1 MNVNRT
7 LLPMAAA
14 TMSGVL
20 MGLSFV
26 AIRFVMEQTS
36 PATLATLRYGLAAL
50 CLLPFCL
57 HGIGRLGRAD
67 LWRMALLGAFQF
79 GIFQWLV
86 NSGLQHIPA
95 SRGAV
100 IFSLIPLLTMSLS
113 ALRGQERFTA
123 LKLLAAVMSVV
134 GVSLA
139 LGEKAFADSAGGGGN
154 WTGELMF
161 FGAVMC
167 GATYNAFSPGLL
179 ARHGAAAVSTVAM
192 ASGVALLLPLAAVEG
207 IAEGVASLRPSGWGA
222 VAFLGIGGGA
232 LSFVLFNWSL
242 RRLSPLRTAIFVPL
256 APIVATAAG
265 AWLLGETVSLLFGLG
280 LAGVVAGI
288 WLASWRGRSS

>member
-1 MNVNRT
+1 
-7 LLPMAAA
+7 MAAA

-36 PATLATLRYGLAAL
+36 PATLATLRYSLAAL

-57 HGIGRLGRAD
+57 RGIGRLGRAD
-67 LWRMALLGAFQF
+67 LWRIALLGVFQF

-86 NSGLQHIPA
+86 NSGLEHIPA

-100 IFSLIPLLTMSLS
+100 IFSLIPLLTMTFS
-113 ALRGQERFTA
+113 ALRGHERFTA

-139 LGEKAFADSAGGGGN
+139 LGEKAFATGDSGT

-179 ARHGAAAVSTVAM
+179 ARHGAAAVSTMAM
-192 ASGVALLLPLAAVEG
+192 ASGVVLLLPLAGIEG
-207 IAEGVASLRPSGWGA
+207 IGANLGTLRPSGWGA

-265 AWLLGETVSLLFGLG
+265 ALLLGETVSLLFGLG
-280 LAGVVAGI
+280 LAGVVLGI
-288 WLASWRGRSS
+288 WLASWRPGAS

>member
-1 MNVNRT
+1 
-7 LLPMAAA
+7 MAAA

-26 AIRFVMEQTS
+26 AIRYVMEQTS
-36 PATLATLRYGLAAL
+36 PATLATLRYSLAAL
-50 CLLPFCL
+50 CLLPFCFS
-57 HGIGRLGRAD
+57 GIGRLGRAD
-67 LWRMALLGAFQF
+67 LWRVAILGAFQF

-86 NSGLQHIPA
+86 NSGLEHIPA

-100 IFSLIPLLTMSLS
+100 IFSLIPLLTMTFS
-113 ALRGQERFTA
+113 ALRGHERFTA

-139 LGEKAFADSAGGGGN
+139 LGEKAFAGGDSGN

-161 FGAVMC
+161 FGAVVC

-179 ARHGAAAVSTVAM
+179 ARHGPAAVSTVAM
-192 ASGVALLLPLAAVEG
+192 ASGVALLLPLAATEG
-207 IAEGVASLRPSGWGA
+207 IAANLATLRPSGWGA

-265 AWLLGETVSLLFGLG
+265 ALLLGETVSLLFGLG
-280 LAGVVAGI
+280 LAGVVTGI
-288 WLASWRGRSS
+288 WLASWRRSS